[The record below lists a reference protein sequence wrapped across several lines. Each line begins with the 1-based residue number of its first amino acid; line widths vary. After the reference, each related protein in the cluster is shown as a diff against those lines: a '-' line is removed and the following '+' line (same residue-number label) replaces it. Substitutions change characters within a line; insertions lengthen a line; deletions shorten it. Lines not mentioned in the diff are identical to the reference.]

1 MKLEDT
7 TVKKIKALILEQKEL
22 DDKAL
27 YEESQKEE
35 TLTIG
40 ERLSRP
46 PQ

>member
-27 YEESQKEE
+27 FEES
-35 TLTIG
+35 
-40 ERLSRP
+40 
-46 PQ
+46 